1 MIQVGQYL
9 LDHPGILDAGDDP
22 DRPTTGRACSS
33 GTSLC
38 PTASRQRAAVQ
49 IGCPADLSM
58 SMPNTRFRRCAQLMA
73 ARRCAGASSTP
84 ASVDS
89 GLLALPRFAGV
100 TTARC
105 LLFGAN
111 TRWKRARFTRGL
123 GTSAASRAMKSSG
136 STKSPGAILN
146 SRRLARRAE
155 GRMPGVT
162 SHAWWRPGKAS

>member
-1 MIQVGQYL
+1 MFIGHFPV
-9 LDHPGILDAGDDP
+9 P
-22 DRPTTGRACSS
+22 DRFAAACS
-33 GTSLC
+33 C
-38 PTASRQRAAVQ
+38 ANR
-49 IGCPADLSM
+49 LSC
-58 SMPNTRFRRCAQLMA
+58 RFVDVDAKYTLQALRLRLMA

-111 TRWKRARFTRGL
+111 TPWKRARFTRGL

-146 SRRLARRAE
+146 SHRLARRAE
-155 GRMPGVT
+155 GRMPRVT
-162 SHAWWRPGKAS
+162 SHAWCRPGKAS